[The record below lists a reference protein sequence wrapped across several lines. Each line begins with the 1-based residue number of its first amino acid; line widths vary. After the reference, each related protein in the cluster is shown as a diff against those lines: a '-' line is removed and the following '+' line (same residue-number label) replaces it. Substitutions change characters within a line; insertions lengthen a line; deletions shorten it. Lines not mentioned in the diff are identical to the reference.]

1 MSAHTDAEYTKA
13 AKRLHESE
21 GEVEVD
27 VNARVSRGDDPGA
40 YVQAWVWVPDDQ
52 AAPETEER
60 PMIAPKPTLLA
71 EFTEGDSTVSWG
83 KRGDMHIITYGLQ
96 VKRYRDDIGACHK
109 FGECVR
115 HSLECAGKL
124 DQPLEMLVNT
134 WAKLIE
140 DGMIYRLVRVTPEE
154 VRPWTFSLE
163 CCSDYRETFGG
174 KFDARDE
181 IVEVC
186 DSAFNDFDHLCAFA
200 KEVAA
205 ILHCEPATIVRAI

>member
-21 GEVEVD
+21 GEIEVD
-27 VNARVSRGDDPGA
+27 DGARVSRGDDPGA
-40 YVQAWVWVPDDQ
+40 YVQAWVWVPDDE

-60 PMIAPKPTLLA
+60 P
-71 EFTEGDSTVSWG
+71 
-83 KRGDMHIITYGLQ
+83 
-96 VKRYRDDIGACHK
+96 
-109 FGECVR
+109 
-115 HSLECAGKL
+115 
-124 DQPLEMLVNT
+124 EMLVNT

-154 VRPWTFSLE
+154 VRPWRLCLE
-163 CCSDYRETFGG
+163 CSSEYVETHGG
-174 KFDARDE
+174 KFLAADE

>member
-1 MSAHTDAEYTKA
+1 MSARTDAEYIKA

-27 VNARVSRGDDPGA
+27 ANARVSRGGVSGGTTASNDPGA

-60 PMIAPKPTLLA
+60 PM
-71 EFTEGDSTVSWG
+71 
-83 KRGDMHIITYGLQ
+83 
-96 VKRYRDDIGACHK
+96 
-109 FGECVR
+109 
-115 HSLECAGKL
+115 
-124 DQPLEMLVNT
+124 MLVNT

-154 VRPWTFSLE
+154 VRPWTFCLE
-163 CCSDYRETFGG
+163 CCSDYRETDGG